1 MGCHRTLPLAYVLF
15 SIKSSPS
22 SLRIDI
28 LCWLLRHAC
37 NFVRLFWL
45 TLSEFGY
52 HIFQVSLVL
61 TNIEPLKKQGQT
73 WLTITVAGNIAT
85 YRCFF
90 LIRISWKDP
99 ELNRLVFTM
108 WQLII
113 SAVLAW
119 STVSFSQHWQHVI
132 FSVWAIK
139 LTSKCADRSAN
150 SLQVD
155 INIICWLLRHACNF
169 VWLYWLTLCGFGY
182 HIFQVSRVL
191 TSIEPLNKQ
200 GQIWQSLL
208 QETLQLI
215 DVFFF

>member
-1 MGCHRTLPLAYVLF
+1 
-15 SIKSSPS
+15 
-22 SLRIDI
+22 
-28 LCWLLRHAC
+28 
-37 NFVRLFWL
+37 
-45 TLSEFGY
+45 
-52 HIFQVSLVL
+52 
-61 TNIEPLKKQGQT
+61 
-73 WLTITVAGNIAT
+73 
-85 YRCFF
+85 
-90 LIRISWKDP
+90 
-99 ELNRLVFTM
+99 M

-119 STVSFSQHWQHVI
+119 STVSFSRHWQHVI

-182 HIFQVSRVL
+182 HIFQLSRVL

-215 DVFFF
+215 DVFYFLIRISWKDSRTEQACSHNMAVDYFSCSGLINCKLLTTLTACNF